1 MLQAKLAANDS
12 NLNENKTT
20 PLLLLQNSLAPVK
33 ANSSKHSTTTV
44 IILPP
49 SNSNGVGVHSVIL
62 GGGKASLLGGQG
74 LVGPSP
80 SSSTK
85 AATTSAFRLPSRRK
99 ERPIKPKD
107 QSNSQTQSVV
117 QLFVQ
122 PQTQP
127 KRKQTK
133 KASKIVAITRKKKA
147 EIGQTSKKK
156 LARLDSQ
163 AENNKIEEKKLLNNQ
178 ESKFSRTLFGEMK
191 LLRYCFD
198 FSRTKIKTE
207 DLKIL

>member
-1 MLQAKLAANDS
+1 MLQAKLVANDS

-20 PLLLLQNSLAPVK
+20 PLLLLPNSLAPVK

-80 SSSTK
+80 SASTK
-85 AATTSAFRLPSRRK
+85 AATTTTTTTSSAFRRRK

-107 QSNSQTQSVV
+107 QSNSSQTQSAL

-122 PQTQP
+122 PQTKQP

-133 KASKIVAITRKKKA
+133 RESKSVAVTRKKKA
-147 EIGQTSKKK
+147 EIVRTSKKK
-156 LARLDSQ
+156 HV
-163 AENNKIEEKKLLNNQ
+163 ENKVEENLLNNQ
-178 ESKFSRTLFGEMK
+178 ESKFSRDLFGEMK
-191 LLRYCFD
+191 
-198 FSRTKIKTE
+198 
-207 DLKIL
+207 

>member
-12 NLNENKTT
+12 NLNESKTT
-20 PLLLLQNSLAPVK
+20 PLLLLPNSLAPPVK

-85 AATTSAFRLPSRRK
+85 AATTSAFRRRK

-107 QSNSQTQSVV
+107 QSNSQTQSAV

-122 PQTQP
+122 PPQTQP
-127 KRKQTK
+127 KRKQIK
-133 KASKIVAITRKKKA
+133 KAPITRKKKT
-147 EIGQTSKKK
+147 EISQTSKKK

-163 AENNKIEEKKLLNNQ
+163 VENNKIEEEKLLNNH
-178 ESKFSRTLFGEMK
+178 ESKFSRTLFGETK
-191 LLRYCFD
+191 LFTVLTFIGA
-198 FSRTKIKTE
+198 K
-207 DLKIL
+207 LKPIEYNIRLKFVR